1 MSAGVFVSK
10 NGVVTKAV
18 GYQPKEALLF
28 APSKKNSSQILR
40 EQRTAMKHNN
50 KQIKDRFAQATKRA

>member
-10 NGVVTKAV
+10 NGRVSKAV
-18 GYQPKEALLF
+18 GAQPKEALLF
-28 APSKKNSSQILR
+28 APASKNSSQILR
-40 EQRTAMKHNN
+40 EQRTAMKRNN

>member
-1 MSAGVFVSK
+1 MRTGAFVSK
-10 NGVVTKAV
+10 NGVVSKAV
-18 GYQPKEALLF
+18 GVQPKEALLF

-40 EQRTAMKHNN
+40 EQRIAMKHNN